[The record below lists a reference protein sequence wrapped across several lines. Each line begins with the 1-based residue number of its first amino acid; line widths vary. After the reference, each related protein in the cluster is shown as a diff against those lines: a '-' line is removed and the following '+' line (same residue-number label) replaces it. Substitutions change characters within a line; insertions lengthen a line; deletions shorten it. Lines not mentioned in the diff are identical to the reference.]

1 MGEVIAF
8 TRRSRKVLLSHYMGH
23 AFLALIGYANFAWIP
38 TFMIRNHGWSA
49 TQVGFVFGM
58 LILVFG
64 TTGVFTGG
72 WWADRLRARGHV
84 DANMRVSMYAALIM
98 LPTLIAAP
106 LVPSPVLAMA
116 LVAPGIF
123 LLSMPFGIAPAAL
136 QVITPNQMRAQIS
149 ALYLFVA
156 NIIGLGLGPT
166 VVALIT
172 DYVFGYDLAVRY
184 SLAIMGGTIAPLAA
198 ISLAFG
204 LKHYRAGLDAAKSWT

>member
-1 MGEVIAF
+1 
-8 TRRSRKVLLSHYMGH
+8 
-23 AFLALIGYANFAWIP
+23 
-38 TFMIRNHGWSA
+38 
-49 TQVGFVFGM
+49 
-58 LILVFG
+58 
-64 TTGVFTGG
+64 
-72 WWADRLRARGHV
+72 
-84 DANMRVSMYAALIM
+84 MYAALTM
-98 LPTLIAAP
+98 LPFLIAAP

-156 NIIGLGLGPT
+156 NIIGLGFGPT

-172 DYVFGYDLAVRY
+172 DYVFGHDLAVRY

-198 ISLAFG
+198 FSLAFG
-204 LKHYRAGLDAAKSWT
+204 LKHYRAGLDSAKSWT